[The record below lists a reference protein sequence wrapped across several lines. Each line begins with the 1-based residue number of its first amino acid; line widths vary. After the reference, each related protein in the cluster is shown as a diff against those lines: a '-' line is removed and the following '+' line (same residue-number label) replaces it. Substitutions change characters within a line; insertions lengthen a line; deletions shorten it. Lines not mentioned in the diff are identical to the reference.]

1 LKVNVKNRVKF
12 VRWPAESNIREECQ
26 ALHHLCL
33 LIVEHG
39 APPPEQLSL
48 YEDWVRPPIVPE
60 DLQARVRQLAARAV
74 LNSKPVLDPAGILY
88 FKDSSV
94 TLSLT
99 QCEMSAP
106 LISRYCQLVYRTEL
120 REILEN
126 SGSSSSSNALDLHV
140 MRLRRRLQLV
150 GLAVRNVWGRGFVVE
165 PIECGVLEPSP
176 GFERLPTSAFT
187 TQGAGERYWTPH

>member
-1 LKVNVKNRVKF
+1 MAVDAKNRVKF
-12 VRWPAESNIREECQ
+12 VRWPAESDLREQCKDRQ
-26 ALHHLCL
+26 HLCL

-39 APPPEQLSL
+39 APPPDHLGL

-74 LNSKPVLDPAGILY
+74 LNEKPVLDSAGILY
-88 FKDSSV
+88 FKESSV

-99 QCEMSAP
+99 QCEMLAP
-106 LISRYCQLVYRTEL
+106 LVSRYGQLVYRAEL
-120 REILEN
+120 REILRS
-126 SGSSSSSNALDLHV
+126 SGASSSSNALDLHV

-165 PIECGVLEPSP
+165 PV
-176 GFERLPTSAFT
+176 
-187 TQGAGERYWTPH
+187 

>member
-1 LKVNVKNRVKF
+1 MTVNVENRVKF
-12 VRWPAESNIREECQ
+12 VRWPAESDVREQCR
-26 ALHHLCL
+26 ALQHLCL

-39 APPPEQLSL
+39 APPPEQLGV

-60 DLQARVRQLAARAV
+60 DLQARVRQLAARAS

-99 QCEMSAP
+99 QYEMLIP
-106 LISRYCQLVYRTEL
+106 LVSRYGQLVYRTEL

-165 PIECGVLEPSP
+165 PI
-176 GFERLPTSAFT
+176 
-187 TQGAGERYWTPH
+187 

>member
-1 LKVNVKNRVKF
+1 VQVNVKNRVKF
-12 VRWPAESNIREECQ
+12 VRWPAESDIREQCKVRQ
-26 ALHHLCL
+26 HLCL

-39 APPPEQLSL
+39 APPPDHLGL

-60 DLQARVRQLAARAV
+60 DLRARVRQLAARAV
-74 LNSKPVLDPAGILY
+74 LNEKPLLDPAGILY
-88 FKDSSV
+88 FRDASV

-99 QCEMSAP
+99 QCEILAP

-120 REILEN
+120 RDILEQ
-126 SGSSSSSNALDLHV
+126 SGASSSSNAIDLHV

-165 PIECGVLEPSP
+165 PL
-176 GFERLPTSAFT
+176 
-187 TQGAGERYWTPH
+187 